1 MCLSHDSGR
10 QEREFSD
17 SAGSGEPAGS
27 VAGYSAGLQVHL
39 FMQELLSKQD
49 ILLDRTSCLKQKCLL
64 IQNENVTE
72 FSTLGSLILPNLA
85 VETAQALF

>member
-1 MCLSHDSGR
+1 MPFSDYCSDR
-10 QEREFSD
+10 QKQEFSD
-17 SAGSGEPAGS
+17 SAGSGDPAGS

-49 ILLDRTSCLKQKCLL
+49 ILIDRTSCLKQKCLL
-64 IQNENVTE
+64 IQNVTE
-72 FSTLGSLILPNLA
+72 FSALESLILPNLA

>member
-1 MCLSHDSGR
+1 MAPYSDR
-10 QEREFSD
+10 QEREFSN

-27 VAGYSAGLQVHL
+27 VAGYSAGFQVHL

-49 ILLDRTSCLKQKCLL
+49 ILLERTPCLKQKYLL
-64 IQNENVTE
+64 IQNVTE
-72 FSTLGSLILPNLA
+72 FNAFGSLIFPNLA